1 VRNGAK
7 VAILNRSLADRLFP
21 ESNAVGRTIR
31 LGRSEQIVS
40 VVGIAADATPGD
52 PRIQNRPQYYL
63 PLGAIAPP
71 APALLL
77 RLRIDAV
84 TEASLRDVIEP
95 LGRHQVVRVST
106 INDEVERFLVQERL
120 ITSVTLLFA
129 ALAGI
134 VSIAGLYATMSQNI
148 SRRKQEIGIR
158 IALGATPNM
167 VRALVLTEVC
177 WILLIGLG
185 LGVPAALTCEHAARS
200 LLSGTSSNT
209 LTLLAM
215 TGLAIAGASVMV
227 SAWPAQR
234 AACTPVGVALR
245 SE

>member
-1 VRNGAK
+1 M
-7 VAILNRSLADRLFP
+7 
-21 ESNAVGRTIR
+21 
-31 LGRSEQIVS
+31 VS

-52 PRIQNRPQYYL
+52 PRIQKRPQFYL
-63 PLGAIAPP
+63 PLGTIAPP

-77 RLRIDAV
+77 RLTTGTV
-84 TEASLRDVIEP
+84 TEATLREVIEP

-106 INDEVERFLVQERL
+106 MNDEVERFLVQERL
-120 ITSVTLLFA
+120 ITCVTLLFA

-148 SRRKQEIGIR
+148 TRRMQEIGIR

-185 LGVPAALTCEHAARS
+185 LGIPAALACEHAARS

-209 LTLLAM
+209 MTLLAM
-215 TGLAIAGASVMV
+215 TGLAIAGASILV

-234 AACTPVGVALR
+234 AAYMPVGVALR

>member
-1 VRNGAK
+1 
-7 VAILNRSLADRLFP
+7 
-21 ESNAVGRTIR
+21 
-31 LGRSEQIVS
+31 
-40 VVGIAADATPGD
+40 
-52 PRIQNRPQYYL
+52 
-63 PLGAIAPP
+63 
-71 APALLL
+71 L
-77 RLRIDAV
+77 R
-84 TEASLRDVIEP
+84 EVIEP

-106 INDEVERFLVQERL
+106 MNDEVERFLVRERL

-129 ALAGI
+129 ALAGV

-148 SRRKQEIGIR
+148 AGRKQEIGIR

-185 LGVPAALTCEHAARS
+185 FGIPAALACGHAARS

-209 LTLLAM
+209 MMLLSL
-215 TGLAIAGASVMV
+215 TGLAIAGTAVLV
-227 SAWPAQR
+227 SALPAQR
-234 AACTPVGVALR
+234 AASLSVAAALR